1 MPTVIGV
8 CTLELNIPTAASL
21 KDKRQIVKSVIARL
35 RNEFNIAV
43 AEVDRLDSWQTAV
56 IAAVT
61 VSGDREY
68 AHGLMTRVALWVE
81 RHRLD
86 CDLVDYDIELL

>member
-1 MPTVIGV
+1 MVIAI
-8 CTLELNIPTAASL
+8 CTLELNIPGAASL

-35 RNEFNIAV
+35 RNEFNVSV

-56 IAAVT
+56 LAAVT
-61 VSGDREY
+61 VSSDREY

-81 RHRLD
+81 RTRLD
-86 CDLVDYDIELL
+86 CDLVDYEIELI